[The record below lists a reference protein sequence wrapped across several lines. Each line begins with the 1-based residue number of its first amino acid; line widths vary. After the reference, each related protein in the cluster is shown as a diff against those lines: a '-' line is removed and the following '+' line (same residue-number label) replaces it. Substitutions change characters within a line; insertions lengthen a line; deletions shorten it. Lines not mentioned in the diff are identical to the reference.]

1 MNPSQTLSISTLAL
15 LGVLGCESTPSS
27 SPIVP
32 EASAAAGDSIRSV
45 RILSDTTLVDRPLD
59 GAGPSAV
66 FLDDSTVS
74 VRHRVSVTSG
84 YASFGVSSSADTLLV
99 SAFPSGTPVD
109 WMASFEY
116 QAQIR
121 IGGTCRVVH
130 LAVDPALVGT
140 DTSIA
145 PKH

>member
-1 MNPSQTLSISTLAL
+1 MNPSHALSISTLAL
-15 LGVLGCESTPSS
+15 LCVLGCESTSDS
-27 SPIVP
+27 SPLVP
-32 EASAAAGDSIRSV
+32 EASVIAVDSIRTV
-45 RILSDTTLVDRPLD
+45 RVLSDTTLVDGPLG
-59 GAGPSAV
+59 GAGQSAV

-84 YASFGVSSSADTLLV
+84 YASFGVSSSADTLVV